1 MKPSLAFFHARLLQG
16 VVILGVITLGNLL
29 PGGLAG
35 AEPKPLSNP
44 DASPEAKE
52 VYRYIASIYGKAILA
67 GQQESTWVNRNP
79 DDEMDYIKKVSGKLP
94 AIRGLDY
101 MAYNGV
107 TERAIAWWQK
117 GGIPTI
123 CWHWGAPT
131 KGSGYE
137 ASKRSIDVNEALTP
151 GTTLNKA
158 MMADLDRTAAELAKL
173 RDAHVPV
180 LWRPFHELNGG
191 WFWWGKGGPD
201 AFKRLWTLMYKQY
214 TQDPQAQ

>member
-1 MKPSLAFFHARLLQG
+1 MKLALALSHKCHPRPFAVLSAILSGSL
-16 VVILGVITLGNLL
+16 VSL
-29 PGGLAG
+29 PVAV
-35 AEPKPLSNP
+35 AEPKPLCNP
-44 DASPEAKE
+44 EASPEAKE

-137 ASKRSIDVNEALTP
+137 ASKRSIDVN
-151 GTTLNKA
+151 
-158 MMADLDRTAAELAKL
+158 
-173 RDAHVPV
+173 
-180 LWRPFHELNGG
+180 
-191 WFWWGKGGPD
+191 
-201 AFKRLWTLMYKQY
+201 
-214 TQDPQAQ
+214 